1 MSESTSRGSSGAPR
15 AINDA
20 KIRAVAAEVSAI
32 VFCLKAKAKDLHR
45 AFDSLHDEIYLA
57 DPERDREFDRFLL
70 AVAHTNNALTT
81 LLELEE
87 RAKAMQRFGLSDLA
101 TASAPVQRQS
111 FVPDA
116 MIPPAL
122 EICRPA

>member
-1 MSESTSRGSSGAPR
+1 MSESTPRGSSGAPR

-20 KIRAVAAEVSAI
+20 KIRAVAAEVECI
-32 VFCLKAKAKDLHR
+32 VICLKAKAKDLHC

-70 AVAHTNNALTT
+70 AVAHTNNALNT

-87 RAKAMQRFGLSDLA
+87 RAKVMQQFGLEQKPVTFCMPEHNVCGVTPGL
-101 TASAPVQRQS
+101 TAVTTA
-111 FVPDA
+111 
-116 MIPPAL
+116 
-122 EICRPA
+122 